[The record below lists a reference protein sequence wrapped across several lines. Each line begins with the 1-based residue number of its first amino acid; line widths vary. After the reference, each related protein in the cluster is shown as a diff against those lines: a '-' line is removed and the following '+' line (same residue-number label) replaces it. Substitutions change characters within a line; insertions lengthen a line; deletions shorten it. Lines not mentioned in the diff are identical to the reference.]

1 MLEILTVLDTKDN
14 YSIYYNT
21 ISKYNTD
28 KYITRIL
35 QYIDIYYRDTT
46 LTSIEWSA
54 FGSWFFVKNP
64 LIKDTQKSLYESM
77 FTKLEATPTAL
88 KSDLVATF
96 MARYYAERI
105 AHISMEV
112 MEGRRSDL
120 SDVYTEVTTY
130 LDSSGK
136 TAEIDSERLSMALE
150 DILDDVAVGS
160 GLSWRMKA
168 FNESLG
174 PLRLGNLVLIAA
186 RPEAGKT
193 TLLCSE
199 ATHMAEQLPEGKK
212 VIYFTNEEGPPVRLR
227 LYQAALGKDLEWINK
242 NRLLSKSFYGKI
254 MSGDMD
260 KIIVVSKPNI
270 HINDIE
276 YWINKEDTG
285 LICIDQ
291 LRKVYGHEDI
301 KGGIQRLE
309 KIFQTARE
317 WAKAYAPVITVS
329 QLDSSAEDNQYPSM
343 ACLYESKTAVQGE
356 CDVIVNMGMIS
367 GSVPLNARWINIV
380 KNKLP
385 TPGDIS
391 LRHGKHEVR
400 IHSEIARFS

>member
-1 MLEILTVLDTKDN
+1 VLEILTVLDTKDN

-21 ISKYNTD
+21 ISKYSTD

-35 QYIDIYYRDTT
+35 QYIDKYYRDTT
-46 LTSIEWSA
+46 LTTIEWSS

-77 FTKLEATPTAL
+77 FTKLEAAPTAL
-88 KSDLVATF
+88 KSDLVSTF
-96 MARYYAERI
+96 MARHYAEKI

-136 TAEIDSERLSMALE
+136 IAEIESERLSMALE
-150 DILDDVAVGS
+150 DILEDVAVGS
-160 GLSWRMKA
+160 GLNWRLNA

-193 TLLCSE
+193 SLLCSE
-199 ATHMAEQLPEGKK
+199 ATFMAEQLPEGKK

-227 LYQAALGKDLEWINK
+227 LYQAALGKDLEFIVK
-242 NRLLSKSFYGKI
+242 NPLLSKSTYGKL

-260 KIIVVSKPNI
+260 KIIVVAKPDI

-276 YWINKEDTG
+276 YWVKKEDVG

-317 WAKAYAPVITVS
+317 WAKTYAPVITVS
-329 QLDSSAEDNQYPSM
+329 QLDSSAEDFQYPSM

-356 CDVIVNMGMIS
+356 CDVIINMGMIS
-367 GSVPLNARWINIV
+367 GSVPPNARWLNIV

-400 IHSEIARFS
+400 ILPEISRFS